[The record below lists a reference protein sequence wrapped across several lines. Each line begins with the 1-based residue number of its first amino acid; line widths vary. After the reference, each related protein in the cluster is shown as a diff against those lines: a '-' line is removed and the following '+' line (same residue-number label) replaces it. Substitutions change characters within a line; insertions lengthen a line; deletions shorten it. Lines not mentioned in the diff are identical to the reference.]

1 MIIRFWLTE
10 ILATGALVIVSL
22 FLSDWQSAAYLAVG
36 SGVSASVA
44 TVWWFITIR
53 RLPQQIE
60 LLESE
65 LRKCVLER
73 EEALQRV
80 HGQRDVDVANA
91 SEVRKDFDESLASI
105 GQTLHSTIALSDDLI
120 AVVDQALNDMGVA
133 NGFARA
139 SGAKVVEGYE
149 LMQKANHEIA
159 RLGSSLKRAQ
169 DDLDLLSSQSAKING
184 LVASIT
190 QISEQTN
197 LLALN
202 AAIEAARA
210 GDAGRGFAVVADEV
224 RKLAEQA
231 RTASEQIGGIAA
243 QLSSTSRDAATAMRD
258 SDGVVASGME
268 VATNAQAAMEEIQN
282 GAKKRVEI
290 VGQIT
295 AAIQKKREIGVQIAA
310 LLNQTREICAAE
322 EYSQC

>member
-1 MIIRFWLTE
+1 MIFGYWLAGV
-10 ILATGALVIVSL
+10 LVTGSLVIVSWIIA
-22 FLSDWQSAAYLAVG
+22 DWQNALALAVG
-36 SGVSASVA
+36 SGVSASFA
-44 TVWWFITIR
+44 TAWWFVAVR
-53 RLPQQIE
+53 RLPQRIAS
-60 LLESE
+60 LETE
-65 LRKCVLER
+65 LRMSLER
-73 EEALQRV
+73 EAALQRMDE
-80 HGQRDVDVANA
+80 QRDLEAVK
-91 SEVRKDFDESLASI
+91 SLELRQEFGERLASVS
-105 GQTLHSTIALSDDLI
+105 QTLHATIALSDELI
-120 AVVDQALNDMGVA
+120 CVVDQALSDMGIA

-149 LMQKANHEIA
+149 LMQKANHEIG
-159 RLGSSLKRAQ
+159 RLGTSLQRAQ
-169 DDLDLLSSQSAKING
+169 DDLELLSSQSAKING

-231 RTASEQIGGIAA
+231 RAASEQIGGIAA

-258 SDGVVASGME
+258 SDDVVASGME

-295 AAIQKKREIGVQIAA
+295 AAIQKKREIGVQIAS
-310 LLNQTREICAAE
+310 LLNQTRDICAAE
-322 EYSQC
+322 A

>member
-1 MIIRFWLTE
+1 MRFHYWL
-10 ILATGALVIVSL
+10 IGFLASGALTASGLLLSGWPGVLCVVGGSL
-22 FLSDWQSAAYLAVG
+22 ASLALAV
-36 SGVSASVA
+36 SCWLMAVRPLSHR
-44 TVWWFITIR
+44 TKT
-53 RLPQQIE
+53 
-60 LLESE
+60 LESE
-65 LRKCVLER
+65 LLARMER
-73 EEALQRV
+73 EADLRNAHEQRAS
-80 HGQRDVDVANA
+80 DVANA
-91 SEVRKDFDESLASI
+91 SATHQNFSDRLLSI
-105 GQTLHSTIALSDDLI
+105 RQALQSTLGLSDELI
-120 AVVDQALNDMGVA
+120 VVVDQALNDMGVA

-159 RLGSSLKRAQ
+159 RLGSSLQRAQ
-169 DDLDLLSSQSAKING
+169 ADLALLSSQSEKING

-231 RTASEQIGGIAA
+231 RTASEQIGGIAG
-243 QLSSTSRDAATAMRD
+243 QLTSTSRDAAMAMQET
-258 SDGVVASGME
+258 DGVVASGLE
-268 VATNAQAAMEEIQN
+268 VATSAQAAMEEIQK
-282 GAKKRVEI
+282 GAHKRVEI

-295 AAIQKKREIGVQIAA
+295 DAIRKKREIGMQIAS
-310 LLNQTREICAAE
+310 LLNQTRERCSVEAA
-322 EYSQC
+322 

>member
-1 MIIRFWLTE
+1 MIFGYWLAG
-10 ILATGALVIVSL
+10 ILVTGSLVIVSWVIA
-22 FLSDWQSAAYLAVG
+22 DWQNAVALAVG
-36 SGVSASVA
+36 SVVSASFA
-44 TVWWFITIR
+44 TAWWFVAVR
-53 RLPQQIE
+53 RLPQRIAS
-60 LLESE
+60 LETE
-65 LRKCVLER
+65 LRMSLGREASSQRADGER
-73 EEALQRV
+73 Q
-80 HGQRDVDVANA
+80 VDIAHEL
-91 SEVRKDFDESLASI
+91 EVRKDSDERLASVRH
-105 GQTLHSTIALSDDLI
+105 TLHSTIALSDELI
-120 AVVDQALNDMGVA
+120 SVVDQALNDMGIA

-139 SGAKVVEGYE
+139 SGTKVVEGYE

-169 DDLDLLSSQSAKING
+169 DDLDLLSNQSAKING

-243 QLSSTSRDAATAMRD
+243 QLNITSRDAASAMRD

-268 VATNAQAAMEEIQN
+268 VASNAQAAMEEIQN
-282 GAKKRVEI
+282 GAEKRVEI

-295 AAIQKKREIGVQIAA
+295 AAIQKKREIGVQIAY
-310 LLNQTREICAAE
+310 LLNQTHDICGAE
-322 EYSQC
+322 G

>member
-1 MIIRFWLTE
+1 MRFQYWLMGF
-10 ILATGALVIVSL
+10 LATGVLTASGLLLSGWTSVLLVAGGSIATL
-22 FLSDWQSAAYLAVG
+22 ALAV
-36 SGVSASVA
+36 SCWLVA
-44 TVWWFITIR
+44 IR
-53 RLPQQIE
+53 PLSQRIE
-60 LLESE
+60 TLESE
-65 LRKCVLER
+65 LLARIER
-73 EEALQRV
+73 DADVQSVHEQRAIDVADASAAHQGFADRLVSIRQALQ
-80 HGQRDVDVANA
+80 
-91 SEVRKDFDESLASI
+91 S
-105 GQTLHSTIALSDDLI
+105 TLGLSDELI
-120 AVVDQALNDMGVA
+120 VVVDQALNDMGVA

-159 RLGSSLKRAQ
+159 RLGSSLQRAQ
-169 DDLDLLSSQSAKING
+169 ADLALLSSQSAKING

-231 RTASEQIGGIAA
+231 RTASEQIGGIAG
-243 QLSSTSRDAATAMRD
+243 QLTSTSRDAAMAMRET
-258 SDGVVASGME
+258 DGVVASGLE
-268 VATNAQAAMEEIQN
+268 VASSAQAAMEEIQK
-282 GAKKRVEI
+282 GAHQRVEI

-295 AAIQKKREIGVQIAA
+295 AAIRKKREIGTQIAS
-310 LLNQTREICAAE
+310 LLTQTRETCTAEAA
-322 EYSQC
+322 

>member
-1 MIIRFWLTE
+1 MKNKYWVAGMLIAVSLTIWGLVFPSWLSAYLVVLGSAGTAG
-10 ILATGALVIVSL
+10 LATA
-22 FLSDWQSAAYLAVG
+22 F
-36 SGVSASVA
+36 
-44 TVWWFITIR
+44 WFMAIR
-53 RLPQQIE
+53 RLPHRIESLEAE
-60 LLESE
+60 LLVRS
-65 LRKCVLER
+65 ER
-73 EEALQRV
+73 EADLLTTHDEHASHLVGAEEARQGFVER
-80 HGQRDVDVANA
+80 
-91 SEVRKDFDESLASI
+91 LASVR
-105 GQTLHSTIALSDDLI
+105 QTLQSTMSLSDELI
-120 AVVDQALNDMGVA
+120 RVVDQALNDMGIA

-149 LMQKANHEIA
+149 LMQQANREIS
-159 RLGSSLKRAQ
+159 RLGSSLQRAQ
-169 DDLDLLSSQSAKING
+169 ADLDLLSSQSAKING

-243 QLSSTSRDAATAMRD
+243 QLTATSRDAAIAMRET
-258 SDGVVASGME
+258 DGVVASGLA
-268 VATNAQAAMEEIQN
+268 VASSAQAAMEEIQK
-282 GAKKRVEI
+282 GAHKRVEI

-295 AAIQKKREIGVQIAA
+295 AAIQKKREIGTQVAS
-310 LLNQTREICAAE
+310 LLDQSREICMVDA
-322 EYSQC
+322 